1 MTGPVSV
8 SDIMNEIRRR
18 ENPSSSIIF
27 NLALLAVTLFLFY
40 QAQVLSMSVSGVAML
55 LAVLVIHEAGHFAAM
70 KLFGYRD
77 VKMFFIP
84 FLGAAVSGK
93 EKSPAAWK
101 RAVVSLMG
109 PLPGLLLGLVALGVY
124 NATGN
129 PFFRG
134 YGYLS
139 LALNGFNL
147 LPVYPLDGGKFF
159 ETVLFSRNAYL
170 EIAFKVTGVILLI
183 LSGLLLKST
192 ALALFGV
199 LLSLSIRQTFSVAA
213 ISAQLK
219 KENVASEGGSEVP
232 EDFAETVLPYIEKR
246 EKNGTVSPA
255 RAADMIMTLW
265 ARMRMRQPGVLASVG
280 WIALYAAVIL
290 VVLVSASVIRL
301 YSPVPEGEWK
311 PYTSQEGRFSVAM
324 PGIPREKELPG
335 GVHGKAVFVQTQS
348 ALYSVTWSDVKDT
361 EAGRFLSEEPVTMA
375 SAMKGSL
382 AAQRDIALG
391 SAQGKE
397 FTIAHPSGSVEGRC
411 RIFLDGTRC
420 YKVFVFAEK
429 GAGEKESKIFFESF
443 SLKR

>member
-8 SDIMNEIRRR
+8 SEIMNEIRRR

-27 NLALLAVTLFLFY
+27 NLVLLAVTLFLFY
-40 QAQVLSMSVSGVAML
+40 QAQVLSTSVSGVLIL
-55 LAVLVIHEAGHFAAM
+55 LAVLVIHEAGHFGAM

-77 VKMFFIP
+77 LKMFFIP

-109 PLPGLLLGLVALGVY
+109 PLPGLVLGLAALGLY

-129 PFFRG
+129 PVFRG

-170 EIAFKVTGVILLI
+170 EIVFKVTGVILLI
-183 LSGLLLKST
+183 LSGIFLKST

-199 LLSLSIRQTFSVAA
+199 LLSLSIRQTFAVAK
-213 ISAQLK
+213 ISADLR
-219 KENVASEGGSEVP
+219 KENVRAEGGSEVP
-232 EDFAETVLPYIEKR
+232 EEFAQTVLPYIDKR
-246 EKNGTVSPA
+246 EKNGFVPAA

-265 ARMRMRQPGVLASVG
+265 TRMRMRQPGIIATIG
-280 WIALYAAVIL
+280 WVVMYAFVIL

-301 YSPVPEGEWK
+301 YAPVPDSAWQT
-311 PYTSQEGRFSVAM
+311 YSSHEGRFSVDM
-324 PGIPREKELPG
+324 PGIAKEKELPD
-335 GVHGKAVFVQTQS
+335 GVPGKAVFVQTPS
-348 ALYSVTWSDVKDT
+348 ALYSVTWSDVSQSDAQK
-361 EAGRFLSEEPVTMA
+361 FLVNEPASMA
-375 SAMKGSL
+375 TAMKGTLS
-382 AAQRDIALG
+382 ASRDISLG
-391 SAQGKE
+391 AAKGKE
-397 FTIAHPSGSVEGRC
+397 FLIAHPSGNVEGRC
-411 RIFLDGTRC
+411 RIFLEGTRC
-420 YKVFVFAEK
+420 YKVFVFAGK
-429 GAGEKESKIFFESF
+429 GERDSKRFFNSF
-443 SLKR
+443 NLDK